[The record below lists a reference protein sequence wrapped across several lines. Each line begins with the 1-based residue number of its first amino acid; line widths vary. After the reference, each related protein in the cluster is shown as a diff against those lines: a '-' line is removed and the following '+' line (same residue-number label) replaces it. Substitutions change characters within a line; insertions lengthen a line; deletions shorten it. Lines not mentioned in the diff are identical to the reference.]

1 MIRSCPKY
9 TRPFFIH
16 IFQTIFRIS
25 DVRIFI
31 ISVFRYNNRLK
42 ISTIKLCL
50 YYIIITATTLF
61 LIQQFI
67 DHQPLNASIPKPG
80 TLPLL
85 NDSSITLSDP
95 RLKIEIFA
103 TGLKEPTNMAFLDS
117 GDVLVLEKQNGTV
130 RKIVNGNL
138 LPNPLVDVN
147 VANYD
152 TRGMLGIAVTK
163 NETAGKQYVFLYYTE
178 AKEGRADG
186 EDRCLSPFNCIL
198 EYLPNGNRLYRFEL
212 SQDGSKLINPKLIFT
227 WPPLKR
233 ADHNGGE
240 LIVGPDNNLY
250 LIVGYGNSKSS
261 AVTNNNEK
269 PRKIEGGGGILAFNH
284 NGGPIFDKGIL
295 GDQTPLNRYYAYG
308 IRNGFGLDFDPV
320 TGTLWDT
327 ENGPEFGDEI
337 NLVVPGFNSGWNKI
351 QGTWE
356 VIHGTNGT
364 RISGQI
370 SSEYENT
377 LVNFTGKG
385 KYRSPEFTWKQT
397 IGVTAIKFLNS
408 SKYGKKYQND
418 IFVGSVKPNGTL
430 YHFDLNPNRMHLDLQ
445 GLLKDRV
452 ADNYQEQQ
460 KVAFGKNFGIISDIT
475 VGPDGYLYIVSLTN
489 GQIYRLIPK
498 GN

>member
-1 MIRSCPKY
+1 
-9 TRPFFIH
+9 
-16 IFQTIFRIS
+16 
-25 DVRIFI
+25 
-31 ISVFRYNNRLK
+31 
-42 ISTIKLCL
+42 
-50 YYIIITATTLF
+50 
-61 LIQQFI
+61 
-67 DHQPLNASIPKPG
+67 
-80 TLPLL
+80 LL
-85 NDSSITLSDP
+85 
-95 RLKIEIFA
+95 
-103 TGLKEPTNMAFLDS
+103 
-117 GDVLVLEKQNGTV
+117 
-130 RKIVNGNL
+130 
-138 LPNPLVDVN
+138 DVN

-152 TRGMLGIAVTK
+152 TRGMLGIAITK

-178 AKEGRADG
+178 AKEGHADG

-198 EYLPNGNRLYRFEL
+198 GYLPNGNRLYRFEL

-250 LIVGYGNSKSS
+250 LIVGYGSSKSS

-269 PRKIEGGGGILAFNH
+269 PGKIEGGGGILAFNH
-284 NGGPIFDKGIL
+284 NGGPIYDKGIL

-320 TGTLWDT
+320 TGKLWDT

-370 SSEYENT
+370 SSDYENT

-418 IFVGSVKPNGTL
+418 IFVGSIKPNGTL
-430 YHFDLNPNRMHLDLQ
+430 YHFDLNPNRTHLDLQ

-460 KVAFGKNFGIISDIT
+460 KVVFGKNFGIISDIT